1 MRSQLSLSAEPEP
14 KYALMQEL
22 KKSDPDPKEVAR
34 LSDALLDK
42 ANDSVRFT
50 VDAQHINRLGLELVG
65 KQETALSE
73 LIKNAYD
80 ADATFVEIDFENF
93 DKVGGNLKIA
103 DNGLGMNV
111 QTVRNSWMRL
121 STNEKGKNPVSERFK
136 RLRAGRKGIGRFAVQ
151 RLGQSLILETEQVGE
166 NHGIRVEFDWDEDFT
181 AGTNLNQ
188 VWHEIETYAKDYSSS
203 GTTLKIHNLR
213 DRWTRATIGRVWKS
227 VLFLQPPF
235 DTNEVPDDSN
245 GEFSVSIN
253 GLSSHQQRL
262 DMNIEDSFLNN
273 AVAIIKGSID
283 DKGKAVFI
291 ITSDKLGLDETHQSD
306 TNFSIAGAVELKSH
320 YFIYSSDAMPG
331 MSTKLASEMGH
342 KYGGIRVYR
351 NGFRVLPYGEPH
363 DDWLKLARD
372 VARRNILV
380 PANTFNFF
388 GQVNVGKDS
397 NPLLEETSSREGFI
411 ENDAFEELQSFCRR
425 CLEWAATRV
434 ASSRQRKTTAS
445 QAGFKPTYMRKPS
458 EIIRERIE
466 DKNNSDQSD
475 TGVDEQFPNSS
486 NKNSGA
492 QKIDDSVFLK
502 NLLSWQREF
511 EDEMDE
517 RIGQTI
523 EYENMLRI
531 LASLGISI
539 SLFGHEVKSATIAI
553 DNSLSV
559 VEIDATKLKD
569 DTEKDQIEMDLALLR
584 SATDRIFDLG
594 SYVESLV
601 SKTRSRNLKKV
612 HVDTGIR
619 NFLSQ
624 FEAYLL
630 KRNIEFVVDVHPID
644 LFTPEMHASELDSV
658 LFNFLTNSVKAMER
672 TGTDQRKIRVSA
684 RSEGNYTVIS
694 FEDNGVGVSEGSK
707 DRVFEA
713 FFTTSETDGNSIS
726 GIGTGLGL
734 KIVSD
739 IASTYGGNVSLS
751 DRPSSGYTTRFDLK
765 LRKDAVS

>member
-1 MRSQLSLSAEPEP
+1 MKSLLALPDEPEP

-22 KKSDPDPKEVAR
+22 EKLDPDPKEIAR
-34 LSDALLDK
+34 LSDELLDK

-80 ADATFVEIDFENF
+80 ADATSVDIDFENF
-93 DKVGGNLKIA
+93 NKVGGNLEIT
-103 DNGLGMNV
+103 DNGSGMNV

-121 STNEKGKNPVSERFK
+121 STNEKGENPVSERFR

-151 RLGQSLILETEQVGE
+151 RLGQSLILETEQVGRD
-166 NHGIRVEFDWDEDFT
+166 HGIRVEFGWDADFT

-188 VWHEIETYAKDYSSS
+188 VWHEIETYAKDYNSS
-203 GTTLKIHNLR
+203 GTKLKIRNLR

-235 DTNEVPDDSN
+235 DTDDAQDDSN
-245 GEFSVSIN
+245 CEFSLSIN

-273 AVAIIKGSID
+273 AVAKIEGLID
-283 DKGKAVFI
+283 ENGRAKFRVC
-291 ITSDKLGLDETHQSD
+291 SEKLGLDETHQPDIS
-306 TNFSIAGAVELKSH
+306 FSIAGNVYLKSH
-320 YFIYSSDAMPG
+320 YFIYTSDAMPG
-331 MSTKLASEMGH
+331 MSTKLASKMGH

-351 NGFRVLPYGEPH
+351 NGFRVLTYGEPH

-388 GQVNVGKDS
+388 CQVNVGKDS

-411 ENDAFEELQSFCRR
+411 ENEAFEELQSFCRR

-434 ASSRQRKTTAS
+434 ASSRKRKTTTS
-445 QAGFKPTYMRKPS
+445 QAGFEPRYMRKPS

-466 DKNNSDQSD
+466 GENNSDQSD
-475 TGVDEQFPNSS
+475 TGVDDHYLNSPNKSI
-486 NKNSGA
+486 GA
-492 QKIDDSVFLK
+492 QNTDDSVFLK
-502 NLLSWQREF
+502 NLLSWQRKF
-511 EDEMDE
+511 EDEIDE
-517 RIGQTI
+517 RISQTL

-539 SLFGHEVKSATIAI
+539 SLFGHEVKSATTAI
-553 DNSLSV
+553 DNSLAV
-559 VEIDATKLKD
+559 VEIDAMKIKNA
-569 DTEKDQIEMDLALLR
+569 TEKCQIEVDLASLR
-584 SATDRIFDLG
+584 SAPDRIFDLG

-601 SKTRSRNLKKV
+601 SKTRSRKLKQV

-619 NFLSQ
+619 SFLSQ
-624 FEAYLL
+624 FESYFL
-630 KRNIEFVVDVHPID
+630 KRNIEFVVDVDPID
-644 LFTPEMHASELDSV
+644 LFTPEMHASELDSA

-672 TGTDQRKIRVSA
+672 LGTDQRKIRVSA
-684 RSEGNYTVIS
+684 RSDGNYTVIS
-694 FEDNGVGVSEGSK
+694 LEDNGVGASEDAK
-707 DRVFEA
+707 DRVFET
-713 FFTTSETDGNSIS
+713 FFTTSESDGDNIS

-751 DRPSSGYTTRFDLK
+751 DQPSSGFTTRFDFK
-765 LRKDAVS
+765 LRNEAVS